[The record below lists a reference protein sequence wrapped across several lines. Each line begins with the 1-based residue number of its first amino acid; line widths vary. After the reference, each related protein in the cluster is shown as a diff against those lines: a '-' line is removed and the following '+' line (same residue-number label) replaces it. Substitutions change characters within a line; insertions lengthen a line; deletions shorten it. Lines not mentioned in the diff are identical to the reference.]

1 MSKGKYYSLEEA
13 LKKNDLR
20 GFAKEHPSTGDK
32 GLFDLLFNAM
42 AKKPSKA
49 GRTSKKG

>member
-13 LKKNDLR
+13 LKKKDLR
-20 GFAKEHPSTGDK
+20 GFAKVHPSTGDK
-32 GLFDLLFNAM
+32 DKFDHLFNAM

-49 GRTSKKG
+49 GRTSRKG